1 MNSRELVDHLQAL
14 DIHAPDS
21 VEQRRFEEHVSRF
34 LGREYQRLLQS
45 DQPSPSQILESSS
58 GPMWESTPDLMEE
71 HYDEPRELFASFL
84 DRRYM
89 AYSMAYYGE
98 KPDEIR
104 HAEVDLTSAQQAKL
118 ALVVQRAE
126 MLGTERVLSIG
137 CGFGS
142 LETYLAER
150 FPGIEMTAIT
160 PSRVQSGY
168 IQESREDPLHPL
180 FRSNLKLITKSFA
193 EIPRQDFLP
202 NSYDVVFAIASFE
215 AVANL
220 RVAFQQINALLK
232 LGGRFFLHLIVSKPV
247 IMNFLSSDKTLI
259 GKYFPGGKI
268 WPYAIFKADF
278 GSMVLEK
285 DWFIN
290 GLNYW
295 RTLDTWHRNFWN
307 NLSGLY
313 GSILDEEGIRHWNQ
327 YFSLCKVCF
336 APCDGTLYGNGH
348 YRFRKTRFD

>member
-45 DQPSPSQILESSS
+45 DQPSPSQILKSLS
-58 GPMWESTPDLMEE
+58 GPMWESTQDLMDE
-71 HYDEPRELFASFL
+71 HFDEPRELFTSFL

-98 KPDEIR
+98 EPDEIR
-104 HAEVDLTSAQQAKL
+104 HAEVDLASAQQAKF

-137 CGFGS
+137 CGFGP

-150 FPGIEMTAIT
+150 FPGIEMAAIT
-160 PSRVQSGY
+160 PSRTQTAY
-168 IQESREDPLHPL
+168 IRDCLREGSHPL
-180 FRSNLKLITKSFA
+180 YGSNLTLIEGDFSAVSDA
-193 EIPRQDFLP
+193 ELGRETFDA
-202 NSYDVVFAIASFE
+202 VFAVASFE
-215 AVANL
+215 HVNNL
-220 RVAFQQINALLK
+220 GSAFDKIEGLLK
-232 LGGRFFLHLIVSKPV
+232 PGGRLFLHLIVSKPV
-247 IMNFLSSDKTLI
+247 IMKFLDAETTMIS
-259 GKYFPGGKI
+259 KYYPGGKI
-268 WPYAIFKADF
+268 WPHAIFKADF

-313 GSILDEEGIRHWNQ
+313 DRVLNEEGIRHWNQ
-327 YFSLCKVCF
+327 YFSLCKACF

-348 YRFRKTRFD
+348 YRFRKRR

>member
-1 MNSRELVDHLQAL
+1 MNSRELVDHLKAL
-14 DIHAPDS
+14 NIHAPDS

-98 KPDEIR
+98 EPDEIR

-137 CGFGS
+137 CGFGP

-150 FPGIEMTAIT
+150 FPEIEMTAIT
-160 PSRVQSGY
+160 PSRVQASY
-168 IQESREDPLHPL
+168 IRDCMADPSHPL
-180 FRSNLKLITKSFA
+180 SRSDLTLF
-193 EIPRQDFLP
+193 EGDFGAVPVTQLGYET
-202 NSYDVVFAIASFE
+202 YDTLF
-215 AVANL
+215 AVACFEHVNNL
-220 RVAFQQINALLK
+220 RLAFEKIEALLK
-232 LGGRFFLHLIVSKPV
+232 PGGRLFLHLIVSKPA
-247 IMNFLSSDKTLI
+247 ILKLLDSQATMIS
-259 GKYFPGGKI
+259 KYYPGGKI

-313 GSILDEEGIRHWNQ
+313 GRVLDEAGIHHWNQ

-348 YRFRKTRFD
+348 YRFRKRR